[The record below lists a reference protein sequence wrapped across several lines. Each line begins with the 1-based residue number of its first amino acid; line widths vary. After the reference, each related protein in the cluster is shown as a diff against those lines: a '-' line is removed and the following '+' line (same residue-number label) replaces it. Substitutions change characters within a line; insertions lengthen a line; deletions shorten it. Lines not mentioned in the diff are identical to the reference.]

1 MTSSNVKIVK
11 NSNIL
16 GFRCKKIGRPLS
28 WIILKIIKNV
38 RFTLRLSYYTNNHRF
53 KQFGSAKIAF
63 EKRSTCVVP
72 GKNGLSQN
80 VHSVALQYEHLQNL
94 TLADSSPDGN
104 KRILVDVNYYYSCI
118 GSEIKRGSENQPLD
132 ISSIL
137 GWILSGCNET
147 QRNVHTN
154 LNSTHVLRLNTEN
167 VINRSCFDK
176 EPFELYFNK
185 VLHVK

>member
-1 MTSSNVKIVK
+1 M
-11 NSNIL
+11 
-16 GFRCKKIGRPLS
+16 
-28 WIILKIIKNV
+28 
-38 RFTLRLSYYTNNHRF
+38 
-53 KQFGSAKIAF
+53 
-63 EKRSTCVVP
+63 
-72 GKNGLSQN
+72 
-80 VHSVALQYEHLQNL
+80 
-94 TLADSSPDGN
+94 
-104 KRILVDVNYYYSCI
+104 DVNYYYSCI

-185 VLHVK
+185 VLT